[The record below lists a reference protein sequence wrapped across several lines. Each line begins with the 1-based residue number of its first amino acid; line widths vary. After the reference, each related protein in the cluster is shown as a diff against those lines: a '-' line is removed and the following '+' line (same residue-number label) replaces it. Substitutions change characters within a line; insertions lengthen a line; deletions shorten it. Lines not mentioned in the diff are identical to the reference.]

1 MGRNLLR
8 RNKERTSLTKGA
20 HESEPS
26 PDGRPDAALVR
37 LIDFAQDAD
46 GHWLAI
52 LSCGHTQHL
61 RHQPPWQNRAWV
73 LDVKQRTSRLGQP
86 FACGWC
92 AAAVE
97 PDAAN
102 PSSLP
107 DLTLAYCG
115 KAGVDLSLRYFPLN
129 SVTIRGTAS
138 RRNKAQ
144 KLLQTEG
151 SDRGLSLATDG
162 HDTDKER

>member
-1 MGRNLLR
+1 MGRDLLH

-20 HESEPS
+20 CESEPS

-37 LIDFAQDAD
+37 LIDFGQDAD

-73 LDVKQRTSRLGQP
+73 LDAQQRTARLGQP

-92 AAAVE
+92 TAAVA

-102 PSSLP
+102 PS
-107 DLTLAYCG
+107 G
-115 KAGVDLSLRYFPLN
+115 
-129 SVTIRGTAS
+129 
-138 RRNKAQ
+138 
-144 KLLQTEG
+144 
-151 SDRGLSLATDG
+151 
-162 HDTDKER
+162 TDKER

>member
-1 MGRNLLR
+1 MGRDLLH

-20 HESEPS
+20 RESEPS

-37 LIDFAQDAD
+37 LIDFGQDAD

-73 LDVKQRTSRLGQP
+73 LDAQQRTARLGQP

-92 AAAVE
+92 TAAVA

-102 PSSLP
+102 PS
-107 DLTLAYCG
+107 
-115 KAGVDLSLRYFPLN
+115 
-129 SVTIRGTAS
+129 
-138 RRNKAQ
+138 
-144 KLLQTEG
+144 
-151 SDRGLSLATDG
+151 
-162 HDTDKER
+162 DTDKER